1 MICCLEI
8 LSYGAILSD
17 ITKGYAMNTEQALN
31 EIGERIKR
39 HRLNRNLSQK
49 EVAKRAGIGLASVA
63 RLEDGKGSTL
73 ANLIRV
79 LTALDVLES
88 LDTFLPM
95 PAISP
100 IQLAKLHG
108 NERRRASKQL

>member
-1 MICCLEI
+1 
-8 LSYGAILSD
+8 
-17 ITKGYAMNTEQALN
+17 MNTEQALH
-31 EIGERIKR
+31 EIGERVKR

-49 EVAKRAGIGLASVA
+49 AVAERSGIGLASVA

-79 LTALDVLES
+79 LTALDVLGS

-95 PAISP
+95 PPVSP

-108 NERRRASKQL
+108 RERRKASKNT

>member
-1 MICCLEI
+1 MA
-8 LSYGAILSD
+8 S
-17 ITKGYAMNTEQALN
+17 KGTPMNTEQALH
-31 EIGERIKR
+31 EIGERVKR

-49 EVAKRAGIGLASVA
+49 EVAERAGIGLASVA

-79 LTALDVLES
+79 LTALDALDS
-88 LDTFLPM
+88 LDAFLLLPS
-95 PAISP
+95 ISP

-108 NERRRASKQL
+108 RERRRATKKS

>member
-1 MICCLEI
+1 
-8 LSYGAILSD
+8 
-17 ITKGYAMNTEQALN
+17 MNTEQALH

-39 HRLNRNLSQK
+39 YRLNCNLTQK
-49 EVAKRAGIGLASVA
+49 EVAERVGIGLASVA

-88 LDTFLPM
+88 LDSFLPM
-95 PAISP
+95 PSISP

-108 NERRRASKQL
+108 KERRRSSKQS